1 MCGPRCSLIVRR
13 LLMASKQQT
22 KKATAL
28 EVPRKEQMFLA
39 TAESVKG
46 LTAIYDEGGAA
57 VDDEINRK
65 YGHCNEINT
74 LLKAILKELVW
85 ARLERRMHG

>member
-1 MCGPRCSLIVRR
+1 
-13 LLMASKQQT
+13 MASKQQT

-28 EVPRKEQMFLA
+28 EVPRKEPMFLA

-46 LTAIYDEGGAA
+46 LEHYYAEAA

-85 ARLERRMHG
+85 ARLERRSHG

>member
-1 MCGPRCSLIVRR
+1 MTN
-13 LLMASKQQT
+13 KQT
-22 KKATAL
+22 KKDKAPAQ
-28 EVPRKEQMFLA
+28 EVPRKEPMFLA

-46 LTAIYDEGGAA
+46 FEQAYAEAA
-57 VDDEINRK
+57 VDNEINSK

-85 ARLERRMHG
+85 ARRERRIHG